1 MEDLTTILKRDHRNL
16 DAKLAELSEADDS
29 EQEAMVDEIEA
40 AFERHAT
47 LEEELLYPHLADEL
61 GEEPAEEA
69 QTEHDL
75 ARKGFEQLREL
86 AGQPGFGAMVDML
99 RAGIKHHVQEE
110 EKELLPQLKKR
121 LDSDVWKEIAT
132 EAAESQEQA
141 DEGAG
146 AKAPARSKK

>member
-16 DAKLAELSEADDS
+16 DAKLAELAEADDS
-29 EQEAMVDEIEA
+29 EQEAMVDEIQA
-40 AFERHAT
+40 AFERHAA
-47 LEEELLYPHLADEL
+47 LEEELLYPHLAEEL

-75 ARKGFEQLREL
+75 AREGFDKLREM
-86 AGQPGFGAMVDML
+86 AGQPGFGAVVDMV

-110 EKELLPQLKKR
+110 EKEILPQLKRKMET
-121 LDSDVWKEIAT
+121 SEWKEIAS

-141 DEGAG
+141 NEGAG
-146 AKAPARSKK
+146 AKTPARSKK